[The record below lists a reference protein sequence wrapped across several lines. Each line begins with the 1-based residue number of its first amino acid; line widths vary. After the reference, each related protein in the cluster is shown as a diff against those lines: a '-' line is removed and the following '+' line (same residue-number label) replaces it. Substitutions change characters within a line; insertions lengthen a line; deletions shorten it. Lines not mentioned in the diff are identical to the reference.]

1 MTLFICQNHVNKLSQ
16 HYTRSF
22 KTNQSALFDVRVPS
36 RQLRCC
42 TLLTV
47 VTMTPS
53 TVWISL
59 HNRSNIFLSLHRN
72 HSELNSFIICHPI
85 YRAYRPIPDSDAF
98 CRRLLSDWLVEN
110 FVCLFVCLSV
120 CPDTFVTAITS

>member
-1 MTLFICQNHVNKLSQ
+1 MTLFTCQNHVNKLSQ

-85 YRAYRPIPDSDAF
+85 YRAYRPIEVMQSRDT
-98 CRRLLSDWLVEN
+98 RRQSHHFGRKQRYPSHNQPSV
-110 FVCLFVCLSV
+110 FVCF
-120 CPDTFVTAITS
+120 IR